1 MLKIERTFTFSVN
14 WCDDDAETLVAS
26 SCRTVSSE
34 ESGTLFKCLHGTY
47 SPVNLYVPENC
58 SFGQF
63 ANQKDCPTD
72 LEWTRLMNEKCT
84 KSGQA
89 YLRDFRF
96 MQWCNALTGGRLS
109 GFVGVEYVCCNV
121 TVPKP
126 GAQTTSPNEDDNID
140 YVNEE
145 SSNVSKIGKESIKV
159 EDDNGPRV
167 APVVSEDEDGENSS
181 GGGGGGSSKFFT
193 ILMALVIVLT
203 LVIIVFKRR
212 MRRSAS
218 QLMVPVNVAQIDGF
232 ETNQI
237 INSMQVTGYEN
248 PTYKYFEMQN

>member
-14 WCDDDAETLVAS
+14 WCDDDETLAAS
-26 SCRTVSSE
+26 SCRMVSSE
-34 ESGTLFKCLHGTY
+34 ENGTLFKCLHGTY

-72 LEWTRLMNEKCT
+72 LEWTRLMNEKCV

-126 GAQTTSPNEDDNID
+126 GSHTTSPNEDDNID

-145 SSNVSKIGKESIKV
+145 SSNVSKINDESIKV
-159 EDDNGPRV
+159 QDDNGPRV
-167 APVVSEDEDGENSS
+167 APVVSEDEDEDGENSN
-181 GGGGGGSSKFFT
+181 GGGSSKFFT

-218 QLMVPVNVAQIDGF
+218 QLMVPVNVAQIDGL